1 MTFAKLDIQPAYRL
15 VSRAIE
21 QQILDGRLMPG
32 DRLPSEPAL
41 ALQFGINRATV
52 REGIRQL
59 EQEGYLQRAAGRRL
73 YVTLPAYAD
82 LAPRASRAL
91 ALHKVSFRE
100 LWDVAIV
107 LEPLTVRLAAEAAD
121 EQAIAAL
128 AANVLAMEA
137 ALDEGGE
144 ITQLDVDFHSLM
156 ARISGNRVLELS
168 REAVGLL
175 FYPTLDALLP
185 HLPQAAARNAKA
197 HRRMYE
203 AIARRDPAAAEEWMH
218 KHLIDFRRG
227 YEMAG
232 LDMAA
237 PVAWPHRAM
246 DSQQTTTREA
256 RS

>member
-1 MTFAKLDIQPAYRL
+1 MTFTKLDIQPAYKL

-21 QQILDGRLMPG
+21 QQILDGRLLPG
-32 DRLPSEPAL
+32 DRLPSEPDL
-41 ALQFGINRATV
+41 AVQFGINRATV

-59 EQEGYLQRAAGRRL
+59 EQEGFLQRAAGRRL
-73 YVTLPAYAD
+73 FVSLPAYAD

-91 ALHKVSFRE
+91 ALQKVSFGE

-121 EQAIAAL
+121 DGAIAAL
-128 AANVLAMEA
+128 ESNVVATEA
-137 ALDEGGE
+137 ALANGRP

-175 FYPTLDALLP
+175 FYPTLEALLP
-185 HLPQAAARNAKA
+185 HLPQAAPRNAAA

-203 AIARRDPAAAEEWMH
+203 AIRDRDAVGAGDWMR

-237 PVAWPHRAM
+237 PVAWPQHAA
-246 DSQQTTTREA
+246 REEEKPLTA
-256 RS
+256 